1 MVKININKEL
11 EEELL
16 SLVKNREKKIPWNKS
31 KELDKFIDS
40 SLSENTAHGYTYDW
54 KEFVTWCEV
63 NKKPSLPASYDTI
76 GEYLKH
82 LSKISSPQTKQP
94 YKQSTI
100 KRKLYAIVKHQRKNG
115 YGVDTQIPYITDV
128 LKTIATDKGVKQ
140 NSSDPLSKVEIRT
153 IIDSIN
159 IDKKSKIN
167 SQIRDKALILLG
179 FITGMRRSEL
189 VDLNRFD
196 VETRIEGIVINIKK
210 SKTDQKGYGREIA
223 ITPSSSNKY
232 CPVFHINELI
242 EMMDG
247 KEKNLQ
253 QNYPLF
259 VSIDKS
265 GDIKKKSRLSDKSVA
280 LILQKRAKTAGIFNK
295 NIAGHSLRR
304 GMISAAHKEKA
315 SYKQIMNS
323 SGHRSADMV
332 NRYIADED
340 LFKDTISE
348 KLDI

>member
-1 MVKININKEL
+1 MAAPGRDVK
-11 EEELL
+11 
-16 SLVKNREKKIPWNKS
+16 
-31 KELDKFIDS
+31 
-40 SLSENTAHGYTYDW
+40 LSEDRVKGY
-54 KEFVTWCEV
+54 KNFL
-63 NKKPSLPASYDTI
+63 NKLWNANNF
-76 GEYLKH
+76 LKMN
-82 LSKISSPQTKQP
+82 KC
-94 YKQSTI
+94 
-100 KRKLYAIVKHQRKNG
+100 
-115 YGVDTQIPYITDV
+115 DF
-128 LKTIATDKGVKQ
+128 
-140 NSSDPLSKVEIRT
+140 
-153 IIDSIN
+153 
-159 IDKKSKIN
+159 DKKSKIN
-167 SQIRDKALILLG
+167 SKIRDKALILLG

-247 KEKNLQ
+247 KEKDLQ
-253 QNYPLF
+253 ENYPLF

-265 GDIKKKSRLSDKSVA
+265 GDIKNKLRLSDKSVA

-315 SYKQIMNS
+315 SYKQIMKS